1 MEFAASQKEKKTA
14 GKNNCIL
21 STIIAIIVSTILQGC
36 NPSATITSI
45 EGTGNESPGGTLGMV
60 LLVKNNLDLGNCGIK
75 VSMTVNDFGDLQ
87 GVKNEDVRAV
97 TEELVKGAGIVNPN
111 RSYTEKHYQYFYYAD
126 DFLKGRTCKIVLF
139 YFVKPD
145 MIDENLAFFYDY
157 NSGNKHIKVRKSITK
172 KMIEKSFIEGEVNT
186 GNTTITIK

>member
-1 MEFAASQKEKKTA
+1 VAA
-14 GKNNCIL
+14 
-21 STIIAIIVSTILQGC
+21 IAACLAVTVLQGC

-45 EGTGNESPGGTLGMV
+45 EGTGNESPGGSLGMV
-60 LLVKNNLDLGNCGIK
+60 LLIKNNLEAGNCGIK
-75 VSMTVNDFGDLQ
+75 VSMTVNNFGDLK

-111 RSYTEKHYQYFYYAD
+111 RSYTEKNYYYYYYTN

-145 MIDENLAFFYDY
+145 MIDENLAFNYDY
-157 NSGNKHIKVRKSITK
+157 RTGNRHIKVRKSITK
-172 KMIEKSFIEGEVNT
+172 KMIEKSFTEGKVNS
-186 GNTTITIK
+186 GNTTITIN